1 MQDFLSKVRLSIRTF
16 FMGPID
22 RLAASVDVA
31 GVLSRQPTR
40 ETKRFGRGRKLSRR
54 ETLDARL
61 NRGAFSIFS
70 ICTTLKSLN
79 QLT

>member
-1 MQDFLSKVRLSIRTF
+1 MQDFLSKVRLSIRAF

-31 GVLSRQPTR
+31 GVLPKQSSHTTQV
-40 ETKRFGRGRKLSRR
+40 RFRRKLSRR
-54 ETLDARL
+54 KTLDARL
-61 NRGAFSIFS
+61 SRDAFGILSIFS
-70 ICTTLKSLN
+70 TLKSLN

>member
-1 MQDFLSKVRLSIRTF
+1 MQDFLSKVRLSIRAF

-22 RLAASVDVA
+22 RLAVSVDVA
-31 GVLSRQPTR
+31 GVLSQRPSHNTNI
-40 ETKRFGRGRKLSRR
+40 RFSRKLSRR
-54 ETLDARL
+54 KTLNTRL
-61 NRGAFSIFS
+61 NRSAFGLLG

>member
-1 MQDFLSKVRLSIRTF
+1 MQDFLSKVRLSIRAF

-31 GVLSRQPTR
+31 GVLPQQPGHT
-40 ETKRFGRGRKLSRR
+40 TKAGFVRKLSRR
-54 ETLDARL
+54 KTLDARL
-61 NRGAFSIFS
+61 RRDAFGIFS
-70 ICTTLKSLN
+70 VFTTLKSLN